1 MDRNRRSVVT
11 AGQLLRG
18 IGVPALAAL
27 LLTATAVSAAEPTPT
42 EKALERAEKAL
53 QQEKGLSNETREALQ
68 ELLRALRSERAT
80 AGKAQPTPT
89 PAKEPARTPG
99 TKAPDRLTINGDF
112 RLRHESSFDLPD
124 APDRHR
130 ERVRFR
136 LGANYRIS
144 DELQVGARVATGPR
158 TDAQSPHQTLGEAF
172 HKFELNLDRAFA
184 SYRPHQAPGLSITAG
199 KFGHPFWTNPVYG
212 ELVWDQDVQPE
223 GAVVGYSIKGSG
235 ALERVD
241 LNLGE
246 YLLLEQPLGDESTAF
261 VGQVAAHGK
270 LGKHFKPSLAVGYY
284 NYSDLTPDRS
294 QSILNENSGNQ
305 VVGTGPTADFA
316 SRFEILN
323 PIFALSYQN
332 GRYPWVF
339 SAEYIHNLRAV
350 NDRDSGWAAGL
361 AYGAMQKKGDWRL
374 YYQHQVV
381 QQDAVLSLVAQDDF
395 LFSTNHRSH
404 VVGANYQVRDN
415 LGLHL
420 WALLSRQD
428 AFAPGITSG
437 NRDLQWRLRLDANF
451 RF

>member
-1 MDRNRRSVVT
+1 MDRNRRSVFT
-11 AGQLLRG
+11 AGQRLRG

-27 LLTATAVSAAEPTPT
+27 LLTATAVSAAEPSPT

-53 QQEKGLSNETREALQ
+53 QQEKGLSNETRDALQ
-68 ELLRALRSERAT
+68 ELLRALRDERAA

-89 PAKEPARTPG
+89 PPKDAASKPG
-99 TKAPDRLTINGDF
+99 TKTPSRLTISGDF
-112 RLRHESSFDLPD
+112 RLRHESNFELTDQ
-124 APDRHR
+124 PDRHR

-136 LGANYRIS
+136 LGAIYQLS

-184 SYRPHQAPGLSITAG
+184 SYRPQRAPGLSLTAG

-223 GAVVGYSIKGSG
+223 GAVVGYSIKGKG

-241 LNLGE
+241 VNLGE
-246 YLLLEQPLGDESTAF
+246 YLLLEQSLGDESTAF

-270 LGKHFKPSLAVGYY
+270 LGKHFKPSVAVGYY

-294 QSILNENSGNQ
+294 QSLLSENSGNAI
-305 VVGTGPTADFA
+305 VGTGPTTDFA

-323 PIFALSYQN
+323 PILALTYQN
-332 GRYPWVF
+332 GKYPWVF
-339 SAEYIHNLRAV
+339 SGEYIHNLRAA
-350 NDRDSGWAAGL
+350 NDHDSGWAAGL
-361 AYGAMQKKGDWRL
+361 AYGATQKKGDWRL
-374 YYQHQVV
+374 YYQRQVV
-381 QQDAVLSLVAQDDF
+381 QQDAVFSLVSQDDF

-404 VVGANYQVRDN
+404 VFGANYQVRDN

-420 WALLSRQD
+420 WALLSRPD
-428 AFAPGITSG
+428 SFAPGTVSP